1 MAKYCFV
8 AILLIAT
15 FVNGAPFNDP
25 IKDGVNI
32 VVKRAK
38 EYAVTKRWFNQGC
51 SGLVSNAWG
60 VAWEYANDFMGA
72 NPIRLGIQGQYN
84 LGILKPGDV
93 VGYKKPA
100 GQSGHVAI
108 FIGEPTCLFIHQNG
122 YSNPENRSECKMGF
136 GGTNILYKSSR
147 TWKVGVKPTVG

>member
-1 MAKYCFV
+1 MMKVSLLVVLLLAV
-8 AILLIAT
+8 A
-15 FVNGAPFNDP
+15 VSSNPVNDP

-38 EYAVTKRWFNQGC
+38 EYATTKRWFNQGC

-60 VAWEYANDFMGA
+60 VGWEYATDFMGL
-72 NPIRLGIQGQYN
+72 NPIPLGIQGKYN

-93 VGYKKPA
+93 VGWRKPA

-108 FIGEPTCLFIHQNG
+108 FIGDPNCLFIHQNG
-122 YSNPENRSECKMGF
+122 YTNPDNKSECKMGF
-136 GGTNILYKSSR
+136 GTTNTLYKSSR
-147 TWKVGVKPTVG
+147 TWRVGVKPTSG